1 MLTSLAL
8 LLLSGLVITPLMKK
22 LHLPGLV
29 GMLAL
34 GILFGPFALN
44 LLDPKLL
51 AISADLRQLALIIIL
66 LRAGLALDLRDLKAV
81 GRPALFLCF
90 IPASLEIMGMIL
102 LAPLL
107 FGISRL
113 DAAIMGAVVAA
124 VSPAVVVPRML
135 HLMDHG
141 IGTEKRI
148 PQMIMAGASADDVF
162 VIVLFTAL
170 TGLARGQAP
179 SALTILLIPVSI
191 VLGISAGYL
200 AGAILSSLF
209 KRIPIPPPIQMMILL
224 SAAFLLV
231 ALEGALEN
239 LIPLSGL
246 IGVMAM
252 GMAVQRQANDI
263 SLRLSS
269 QSAKLWV
276 PAEILLFMLV
286 GVAVD
291 IRYALGAG
299 TAALLAIGGALIFR
313 MAGVWLSLIKTE
325 LNLKERLFCVLAY
338 CPKATVQA
346 AIGPIPL
353 MMGMASG
360 PLILTVA
367 VLPILVTA
375 PLGALFIDASYR
387 KLLSE

>member
-8 LLLSGLVITPLMKK
+8 LFLSGLVITPVMKK

-66 LRAGLALDLRDLKAV
+66 LRAGLALDLQDLKAV
-81 GRPALFLCF
+81 GRPVLSLCF
-90 IPASLEIMGMIL
+90 LPASLEIMGMIL

-252 GMAVQRQANDI
+252 GMAVQRQANDV

-286 GVAVD
+286 GAAVD

-313 MAGVWLSLIKTE
+313 MAGVWLSLIKTG
-325 LNLKERLFCVLAY
+325 LNFKERLFCVLAY

-360 PLILTVA
+360 SLILTVA
-367 VLPILVTA
+367 VLAILVTA
-375 PLGALFIDASYR
+375 PLGALCIDASYR

>member
-8 LLLSGLVITPLMKK
+8 LILSGLVITPFMKK

-44 LLDPKLL
+44 LLNPKLL
-51 AISADLRQLALIIIL
+51 AISVDLRQLALIIIL
-66 LRAGLALDLRDLKAV
+66 LRAGLALDLQDLKAV
-81 GRPALFLCF
+81 GRPALLLCF
-90 IPASLEIMGMIL
+90 IPASLEIMGMIF

-141 IGTEKRI
+141 MGTEKRI

-179 SALTILLIPVSI
+179 SVFSILLIPVSI

-200 AGAILSSLF
+200 AGATLSSLF

-224 SAAFLLV
+224 SMAFLLV
-231 ALEGALEN
+231 ALEGAVEN
-239 LIPLSGL
+239 LLPLSGL

-252 GMAVQRQANDI
+252 GMAVQRQANEV

-286 GVAVD
+286 GAAVD

-299 TAALLAIGGALIFR
+299 AIALLAIGGALIFR
-313 MAGVWLSLIKTE
+313 MAGVWISLIKTE
-325 LNLKERLFCVLAY
+325 LNFKERLFGVLAY

-367 VLPILVTA
+367 VLAILVTA
-375 PLGALFIDASYR
+375 PLGALLIDATYR